1 MTLWIVVGIIV
12 VVVLF
17 VVSRIAPSG
26 KARLADIPTLFAKT
40 QSATKDPSYAQ
51 LAFLPP
57 GGKSNDDDS
66 VNLQFSREEGR
77 MGFEWSLLPPR
88 GVRDR
93 EKFIQFAESRGQHP
107 VALEAKNGYK
117 CLRVEDGDLV
127 DLMETVLRELYAVTP
142 ETTMEFVY
150 DGFTWP

>member
-1 MTLWIVVGIIV
+1 MILWIVVGIIV
-12 VVVLF
+12 VVVLV

-26 KARLADIPTLFAKT
+26 KARLTDISALFAKT

-51 LAFLPP
+51 LAFLPAD
-57 GGKSNDDDS
+57 GKSNDDV

-88 GVRDR
+88 GLREK
-93 EKFIQFAESRGQHP
+93 EKFIQFVESRGQHP

-127 DLMETVLRELYAVTP
+127 GLMETVLREFYAVTP
-142 ETTMEFVY
+142 ETTMAFIY